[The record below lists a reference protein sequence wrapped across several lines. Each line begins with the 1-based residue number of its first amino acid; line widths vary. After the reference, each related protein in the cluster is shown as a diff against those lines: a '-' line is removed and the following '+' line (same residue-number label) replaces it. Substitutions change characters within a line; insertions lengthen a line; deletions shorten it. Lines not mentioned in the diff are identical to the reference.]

1 MARVQDKLGS
11 LDGSPFEELD
21 SPDPRVGM
29 RFVFVNGSHEGIMRA
44 STVVDASVEACAAW
58 DLHKMSRNNA
68 KTNSSAGI
76 LESSQTN
83 VNEHHTIVQNVYE
96 VPVLGFK
103 PREWVTANIWKWDG
117 AETLKVFVESTDTE
131 GVPVKKEYLRATAT
145 NLFEYKELPPLG
157 TGAGKVPQTRVTFVG
172 KVDVGGNI
180 PRKVADRGAVGTLML
195 LSKMRKAYDQSK
207 KVDAASMER
216 LANMIETHREEYERE
231 SRASEA
237 SAKRPILV
245 AAAARQ

>member
-1 MARVQDKLGS
+1 
-11 LDGSPFEELD
+11 
-21 SPDPRVGM
+21 M

-157 TGAGKVPQTRVTFVG
+157 TGAGKVPQTHVTFVG
-172 KVDVGGNI
+172 KVDVGGI
-180 PRKVADRGAVGTLML
+180 SRGRSPLEA
-195 LSKMRKAYDQSK
+195 QSG
-207 KVDAASMER
+207 R
-216 LANMIETHREEYERE
+216 
-231 SRASEA
+231 
-237 SAKRPILV
+237 
-245 AAAARQ
+245 